1 MDEVID
7 AAKKAQLHGFVM
19 SLPEVAYT
27 FPERT
32 QKAELTKG

>member
-19 SLPEVAYT
+19 SLPEVPYT

-32 QKAELTKG
+32 LKAEQAKD